1 MISPSEAIEK
11 VSRVKGL
18 YAYESDYEALDFAIC
33 AIKKQIPQKPVGNHS
48 AYMRCPNCNH
58 MIPSGGSGRNIR
70 RRESWC
76 DYCGQKIDWS

>member
-33 AIKKQIPQKPVGNHS
+33 AIKKTETAKTCAKQRS
-48 AYMRCPNCNH
+48 
-58 MIPSGGSGRNIR
+58 
-70 RRESWC
+70 
-76 DYCGQKIDWS
+76 KIWNGL